1 MFLLGIVQMNGLS
14 VFNAIYSSAHLWRDA
29 ENLTA
34 PQLFNFHPVFPPPK
48 AFHSAD
54 SFQETL
60 LSKSFCF
67 ISSSGSTAPSSLR
80 LFLSHPPSVAPCL
93 WARQV
98 KTVGAAD
105 RIRLSGR
112 FNHKLPAANKA
123 CGCNYYT
130 GSQSH
135 LGPAR
140 LGETFQHAEREQ
152 TEPMG
157 RVKTGQS
164 DTASSRHKSTAGL
177 AGKRMMISYMFAW
190 ERAINPLYGVSGNA

>member
-1 MFLLGIVQMNGLS
+1 M
-14 VFNAIYSSAHLWRDA
+14 
-29 ENLTA
+29 
-34 PQLFNFHPVFPPPK
+34 
-48 AFHSAD
+48 
-54 SFQETL
+54 
-60 LSKSFCF
+60 SKSFCF
-67 ISSSGSTAPSSLR
+67 ISSSGSTAPSFHLPCVSS
-80 LFLSHPPSVAPCL
+80 FPPPPDSVAPCL

-98 KTVGAAD
+98 KTVGAAN
-105 RIRLSGR
+105 RIRPSGR

-164 DTASSRHKSTAGL
+164 DTASSRHKSTASL
-177 AGKRMMISYMFAW
+177 AGKRMIISYMFAW
-190 ERAINPLYGVSGNA
+190 ERAINPLYGVSGNAEAGQGCLRRNGLIRVQQLLERICSKHDNHPRLSLE